1 MITEI
6 DGLKMPP
13 SVDATPELVNRDSQ
27 NQTVSGRLVVEL
39 DPNPKWEIPIEYDE
53 DALDLTFQGQ
63 FYSKC
68 FAMRTTP
75 ASVAF
80 VSPYDG
86 STVTVTA
93 LCTEITAPEPAR
105 IRQTTRKPMFYTGVK
120 AVFREV

>member
-1 MITEI
+1 MIKEI

-13 SVDATPELVNRDSQ
+13 YLDATPELVNRDVV

-39 DPNPKWEIPIEYDE
+39 DPNPKWEIPIEYSAE
-53 DALDLTFQGQ
+53 SLSVAFQAS
-63 FYSKC
+63 FYGKC

-75 ASVAF
+75 ASVTF

-86 STVTVTA
+86 QDTTVTA
-93 LCTEITAPEPAR
+93 LCTEITAPEPVMITRTTKKPLFYKGAR
-105 IRQTTRKPMFYTGVK
+105 

>member
-1 MITEI
+1 MILEI

-13 SVDATPELVNRDSQ
+13 SVDATPELVNRDAQ

-39 DPNPKWEIPIEYDE
+39 DPNPKWEVPVTYES
-53 DALDLTFQGQ
+53 DALSLSLQTN
-63 FYSKC
+63 FYAKC

-75 ASVAF
+75 ATIKF

-86 STVTVTA
+86 QETTVTA
-93 LCTEITAPEPAR
+93 LCTEIPAPEPVAIRRSTMKPLLYKNAR
-105 IRQTTRKPMFYTGVK
+105 